1 MDRPAARLTLAEDR
15 AFRSV
20 RGPFAGEDHHRDA
33 PFWTTP
39 DEVVAHMLDLAGAG
53 PGDLLI
59 DLGCG
64 DGRICIAAARR
75 GARALGIDIDA
86 ARIAEAGAAAR
97 AAGVEALVRF
107 RREDLF
113 QTRLGEASIVALYT
127 LPLVHELLGPRLQT
141 ELAPGS
147 RVVAHAWPIA
157 GWPADR
163 TETLPGGRTIYLWT
177 ISGTS
182 R

>member
-1 MDRPAARLTLAEDR
+1 
-15 AFRSV
+15 
-20 RGPFAGEDHHRDA
+20 
-33 PFWTTP
+33 
-39 DEVVAHMLDLAGAG
+39 MLDLAGAG

-86 ARIAEAGAAAR
+86 ARIAEAEAAA
-97 AAGVEALVRF
+97 AGAGVAQLVEF

-113 QTRLGEASIVALYT
+113 ETRLEAASIVALYAV
-127 LPLVHELLGPRLQT
+127 PLVHNLLGPRLRT

-147 RVVAHAWPIA
+147 RVVAHAWPIQ
-157 GWPADR
+157 GWPQDR
-163 TETLPGGRTIYLWT
+163 VETLADGRTLYLWT
-177 ISGTS
+177 VSGNA